1 MIVIGKW
8 NWRLLGCRLEITI
21 KIYAYKFITTIE
33 EAAP

>member
-1 MIVIGKW
+1 LVKG
-8 NWRLLGCRLEITI
+8 RVSLLEGRSLDYN